1 MNQQTKDHLLGM
13 FLAVLDGRDPR
24 HHVMM
29 LGGRD
34 CLDGHHVFQQCDGL
48 LRAQWRR
55 MDAPEDEVGAT

>member
-29 LGGRD
+29 LGGD
-34 CLDGHHVFQQCDGL
+34 ECLDGHQVIQQCDKL
-48 LRAQWRR
+48 LKAQWCL
-55 MDAPEDEVGAT
+55 MDAPNG